1 MWRESLFGLVDRW
14 ISSSDFTLVRS
25 SECPLASIGK
35 EILMIRELLPTAYAR
50 HLSLPLLGPVLDDFD
65 DWLIA
70 QGYRFNTRQCYV
82 LRCTAIEAYFQK
94 HRQRSLIALTSESL
108 HRCSQYFRR
117 RPGDISHTVT
127 CLRRFLEASQIV
139 VVSHSRAATIFDVPV
154 ADYIRYLAE
163 VRGLS
168 QSTIETHE
176 HTVWQ
181 LLDFQR
187 DLNPTFKLADFTQDQ
202 VEQFIV
208 YAGRRYG
215 RSTLQHVAS
224 HVRAFLRFLALH
236 NEVSTGLDRQIDTP
250 RIYRPEQL
258 PHVLPWEV
266 VLALLES
273 IDRKSACGL
282 RDYAIFLLIVTYGL
296 RGCDIASLRLDD
308 IDWHAGEIRIDQSKT
323 RHPLTL
329 PLTDPVAVALIAY
342 LKEARPHTSCREIFL
357 TAVAPIAPIRRQAVG
372 YAFRF
377 RVRHSGLE
385 IPFRG
390 VHCLRHSYATHLLR
404 QGVPLKTIGDLLG
417 HRSTEST
424 CVYLRL
430 DLDELREVAL
440 PLPRPTN
447 QERIS

>member
-1 MWRESLFGLVDRW
+1 
-14 ISSSDFTLVRS
+14 VR
-25 SECPLASIGK
+25 PFASTGK

-50 HLSLPLLGPVLDDFD
+50 HLSLPVLGPVLDDFD
-65 DWLIA
+65 DWLISK
-70 QGYRFNTRQCYV
+70 GYRFNTRQSYV
-82 LRCTAIEAYFQK
+82 LRCTAIDAYFRK
-94 HRQRSLIALTSESL
+94 HRQRSLTGLTSEGL
-108 HRCSQYFRR
+108 HRCSQYFQH
-117 RPGDISHTVT
+117 RPGDISHAVT
-127 CLRRFLEASQIV
+127 CLRRFLESRQIV
-139 VVSHSRAATIFDVPV
+139 AAPHSRTATIFDPSV
-154 ADYIRYLAE
+154 ADYLRYLAE

-168 QSTIETHE
+168 QSTIQTHE

-187 DLNPTFKLADFTQDQ
+187 DLNSTFKLAAFTQAQ
-202 VEQFIV
+202 IERFIV

-215 RSTLQHVAS
+215 RSSLQHVAS
-224 HVRAFLRFLALH
+224 HVRAFLRFLAQR
-236 NEVSTGLDRQIDTP
+236 NEVSPGLDLQIDTP
-250 RIYRPEQL
+250 RIYRTEQL
-258 PHVLPWEV
+258 PHVLPWDV
-266 VLALLES
+266 VLALLQS

-282 RDYAIFLLIVTYGL
+282 RDYAIFLLIATYGL
-296 RGCDIASLRLDD
+296 RGCDIASMRLDD
-308 IDWHAGEIRIDQSKT
+308 IDWHAGEIHIDQSKT

-342 LKEARPHTSCREIFL
+342 LKSARPRTSCREIFL

-385 IPFRG
+385 IPFLG

-424 CVYLRL
+424 CVYLKL
-430 DLDELREVAL
+430 NLDELREVAL
-440 PLPRPTN
+440 PLPRLTN
-447 QERIS
+447 RRCIS